1 MNCICER
8 ERKAEVWSPD
18 EAEGVMVAP
27 SMGEGLH
34 KIQELGHV
42 REQEGAYVMV
52 ILFFLP
58 SEFLF
63 GY

>member
-18 EAEGVMVAP
+18 EAEGMMVAP

-42 REQEGAYVMV
+42 REQEG
-52 ILFFLP
+52 
-58 SEFLF
+58 
-63 GY
+63 